1 LLLPQPQ
8 LKKQNQKLKLLL
20 LKLKKKKLNKLLN
33 IQYQSPSG
41 YSEGL
46 FLLYVN
52 LPLGGVPTANMP
64 GAIITEIITWILDAF
79 LLTNHIHSSTNQQK
93 KLPLPKSTH
102 TMQNLTLLDGQK
114 FQITIQRLCRQLI
127 ENHNDFSGSVLIGIQ
142 PRGIYLA
149 KRVAEELRK
158 ILPHNNIEQGD
169 LDITFYRDDFRR
181 QGSPLVP
188 NQTKIDFIIE
198 GKKVIMMD
206 DVLWTG
212 RTIRAAMDAM
222 QAFGRPEKVELL
234 ALVDRRYS
242 RHIPVSADY
251 VGIEVDSIASQ
262 KVVVS
267 WKETDGEDRIVLVSE
282 AK

>member
-1 LLLPQPQ
+1 MIT
-8 LKKQNQKLKLLL
+8 QKLKTFFTFA
-20 LKLKKKKLNKLLN
+20 
-33 IQYQSPSG
+33 Q
-41 YSEGL
+41 
-46 FLLYVN
+46 
-52 LPLGGVPTANMP
+52 
-64 GAIITEIITWILDAF
+64 
-79 LLTNHIHSSTNQQK
+79 IH
-93 KLPLPKSTH
+93 P
-102 TMQNLTLLDGQK
+102 TMQNPTLLDGQK

-127 ENHNDFSGSVLIGIQ
+127 ENHDDFSNSVLIGIQ

-158 ILPHNNIEQGD
+158 ILPGKIIQQGD
-169 LDITFYRDDFRR
+169 MDITFYRDDFRR
-181 QGSPLVP
+181 RESQLVP

-222 QAFGRPEKVELL
+222 LDFGRPEKVELL
-234 ALVDRRYS
+234 VLVDRRYS
-242 RHIPVSADY
+242 RHLPVAADY

-267 WKETDGEDRIVLVSE
+267 WIETDGEDRITLLSD

>member
-1 LLLPQPQ
+1 
-8 LKKQNQKLKLLL
+8 
-20 LKLKKKKLNKLLN
+20 
-33 IQYQSPSG
+33 
-41 YSEGL
+41 
-46 FLLYVN
+46 
-52 LPLGGVPTANMP
+52 
-64 GAIITEIITWILDAF
+64 
-79 LLTNHIHSSTNQQK
+79 
-93 KLPLPKSTH
+93 
-102 TMQNLTLLDGQK
+102 MQNPTLLDGQK

-127 ENHNDFSGSVLIGIQ
+127 ENHDDFSNSVLIGIQ

-158 ILPHNNIEQGD
+158 ILPGRIIQQGD

-181 QGSPLVP
+181 REQLMP

-222 QAFGRPEKVELL
+222 LAFGRPEKIELL
-234 ALVDRRYS
+234 TLVDRRYS
-242 RHIPVSADY
+242 RHIPVAADY

-267 WKETDGEDRIVLVSE
+267 WKETDGEDKIVLLSDI
-282 AK
+282 K

>member
-1 LLLPQPQ
+1 
-8 LKKQNQKLKLLL
+8 
-20 LKLKKKKLNKLLN
+20 
-33 IQYQSPSG
+33 
-41 YSEGL
+41 
-46 FLLYVN
+46 
-52 LPLGGVPTANMP
+52 
-64 GAIITEIITWILDAF
+64 
-79 LLTNHIHSSTNQQK
+79 
-93 KLPLPKSTH
+93 LPKSTQ

-149 KRVAEELRK
+149 KRIAEELRK
-158 ILPHNNIEQGD
+158 ILPGKTIEQGD

-181 QGSPLVP
+181 REQLVP
-188 NQTKIDFIIE
+188 NQTKINFIIE

-222 QAFGRPEKVELL
+222 LAFGRAEKIELL
-234 ALVDRRYS
+234 TLVDRRYS
-242 RHIPVSADY
+242 RHIPVAADY

-262 KVVVS
+262 RVVVS
-267 WKETDGEDRIVLVSE
+267 WKETDGEDKILLISD